1 MEYISH
7 SEEQTEQIACSLA
20 AALKGGET
28 VAFYGGL
35 GMGKTCFVRGLA
47 KGLGYEGSVSS
58 PTFAIVNEYK
68 GGKFD
73 LYHFDMYRIS
83 NWDDLFSTG
92 FYDYL
97 EYDNI
102 LAVEWSENIEAALPD
117 NTIRVTFT
125 RLSDTQRKITIEGDI
140 SLCGF

>member
-1 MEYISH
+1 MMEYISH
-7 SEEQTEQIACSLA
+7 SPEETEQIAYTLA
-20 AALKGGET
+20 QTLQGGET
-28 VAFYGGL
+28 VAFFGGL

-47 KGLGYEGSVSS
+47 KGLGYKGSVSS

-83 NWDDLFSTG
+83 NWEDLFSTG

-102 LAVEWSENIEAALPD
+102 IAVEWSENIEAALPD
-117 NTIRVTFT
+117 NTVRVTFT
-125 RLSDTQRKITIEGDI
+125 RLSDTQRKITIEGEI
-140 SLCGF
+140 AL

>member
-1 MEYISH
+1 MEYISR
-7 SEEQTEQIACSLA
+7 SEEQTEQIAVALA

-28 VAFYGGL
+28 IAFYGGL

-47 KGLGYEGSVSS
+47 KGLGYKGSVSS

-68 GGKFD
+68 GGRFD

-83 NWDDLFSTG
+83 NWEDLFSTG

-102 LAVEWSENIEAALPD
+102 IAVEWSENIEAALPE
-117 NTIRVTFT
+117 NTVRITFT
-125 RLSDTQRKITIEGDI
+125 RLSDTERKIVVEGEI
-140 SLCGF
+140 AL

>member
-1 MEYISH
+1 MEYISN
-7 SEEQTEQIACSLA
+7 SEEQTEQIGATVA
-20 AALKGGET
+20 EALKGGET
-28 VAFYGGL
+28 IAFYGGL

-47 KGLGYEGSVSS
+47 KGLGYTGSVSS

-83 NWDDLFSTG
+83 NWEDLFSTG

-97 EYDNI
+97 EYDNVI
-102 LAVEWSENIEAALPD
+102 AVEWSENIEAALPD
-117 NTIRVTFT
+117 NTVRITFT
-125 RLSDTQRKITIEGDI
+125 RLGDTQRKITVEGDI
-140 SLCGF
+140 TL

>member
-7 SEEQTEQIACSLA
+7 SEEQTEQIAQQLA
-20 AALKGGET
+20 ADLQGGET
-28 VAFYGGL
+28 IAFFGGL

-47 KGLGYEGSVSS
+47 KGLGFGGSVSS

-68 GGKFD
+68 GGRFD

-83 NWDDLFSTG
+83 NWEDLFSTG

-102 LAVEWSENIEAALPD
+102 LAVEWSENIAAALPD

-125 RLSDTQRKITIEGDI
+125 RLGDTDRKITIEGVK
-140 SLCGF
+140 

>member
-7 SEEQTEQIACSLA
+7 SEEQTEQIACQLA
-20 AALKGGET
+20 AVLKGGET

-47 KGLGYEGSVSS
+47 KGLGYSGSVSS

-68 GGKFD
+68 GGRFD

-83 NWDDLFSTG
+83 NWEDLFSTG

-102 LAVEWSENIEAALPD
+102 IAVEWSENIEAALPD

-125 RLSDTQRKITIEGDI
+125 RLSDTQRKIVIEGDI
-140 SLCGF
+140 TL